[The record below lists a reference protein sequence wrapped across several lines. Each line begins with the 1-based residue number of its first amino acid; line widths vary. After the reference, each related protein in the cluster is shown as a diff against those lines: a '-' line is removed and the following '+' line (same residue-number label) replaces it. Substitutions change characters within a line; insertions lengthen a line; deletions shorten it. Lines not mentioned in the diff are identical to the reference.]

1 MKRILPFSLIVLA
14 AIVLSACGSANRS
27 VGYGGAAP
35 AAEPYY
41 FEEEYAAEAPMPA
54 ADMGVAQSESS
65 RAGGVDAANVERMII
80 ENADLGVVVS
90 DVEASMKAIQ
100 DMAKEM
106 GGFVVSSNM
115 YTTYRNGIE
124 APEAS
129 LTIRIPSQDLNAA
142 LNRIKDGAVEVQSE
156 NRSGQDVTSQYVDLK
171 SRLKN
176 LEAAERQLSEIM
188 ENATET
194 EDVVNV
200 FNQLVYYREQI
211 ELVKGQMKYLEEASA
226 LSAINIQLIAEE
238 TVLPVQIGKW
248 EPKGIALEAIQDLI
262 DFWKGFVDFL
272 IRFVIFTLPVLITI
286 AIPLYLG
293 FLGIRWVIRKL
304 RGAKKVEKK
313 VEEVEEKK

>member
-238 TVLPVQIGKW
+238 TVQPVQIGKW